1 MPIASFEKIR
11 WEFLLPI
18 PNSRFN
24 DCWRSNFFIF
34 FGKRSP
40 IFQGTETATG
50 GVLRKRCS

>member
-40 IFQGTETATG
+40 MFQGTEAVTG